1 MRITA
6 GIDVGS
12 TYTKAIVLD
21 SENRILGRRLE
32 PTGFKLDEVAENVLA
47 QALAEAGV
55 DRSEVEYIVSTG
67 FGRHQMAS
75 ADTQVTDLT
84 ASARGAMFLFPGTR
98 TVLDVGGQTMKASRL
113 DATAAV
119 KSFRLNDKCAAGT
132 GAFLEKTA
140 RYMGYSTIEI
150 GPLVN
155 TSKNAVPI
163 SGVCAVFAESEVI
176 NQLSEGTPPADI
188 MHGAIVSLV
197 GRSVQLMK
205 RAQMEPEFTLLGGIM
220 RFEKMVTVVREQLGE
235 QVNVPEGDLVQF
247 TSALGAALLGQLR
260 LQRLAEAAAAAA
272 AGPDAAAASATP
284 LLRIPSRWEP
294 AEPDLTDSP
303 PGGPPDGLPDE
314 EAALLLLLRQDE
326 HRVLSTAALTAD
338 PARARRRL
346 GAALPRRRAARRRGG
361 GALRGAG
368 LRGRSRGARRLPTCR
383 PTAPTASSRP
393 CSRSRRSTP
402 ASPRRTTDEGRRLP
416 RRAPSARGDRDSDS
430 RARPRPG
437 AGEGRGLRP
446 LPHRPALHRPRHADL
461 QDAAAG
467 PRPRDLRDDRRA
479 RRRRHGLEGRRQ
491 RSCCRRC

>member
-1 MRITA
+1 MSITA

-260 LQRLAEAAAAAA
+260 LQRLAEAAAAAGRRRWPPRRA
-272 AGPDAAAASATP
+272 RAGSQRS
-284 LLRIPSRWEP
+284 LS
-294 AEPDLTDSP
+294 LTDSP
-303 PGGPPDGLPDE
+303 PGGPDAGRLRTTRPPSS
-314 EAALLLLLRQDE
+314 ACCRQDE

-346 GAALPRRRAARRRGG
+346 GAALPRRRPARRRGG

-368 LRGRSRGARRLPTCR
+368 LRGRSRGARRLR
-383 PTAPTASSRP
+383 PA
-393 CSRSRRSTP
+393 
-402 ASPRRTTDEGRRLP
+402 GRLHRLP
-416 RRAPSARGDRDSDS
+416 AGDPARVQDDLHPQAQGE
-430 RARPRPG
+430 RPMKAAVFHAAHRPLEVTEIPTPEPG
-437 AGEGRGLRP
+437 AGQVLVKVAACGLCHTDLHFIDHDTPTFKTPP
-446 LPHRPALHRPRHADL
+446 LVLGHEISGTIAELG
-461 QDAAAG
+461 AG
-467 PRPRDLRDDRRA
+467 VTGWKR
-479 RRRRHGLEGRRQ
+479 GRR